1 MKKAA
6 FRPVLILL
14 LGGFLFFSAAFI
26 HQNGDLFF
34 QIKKQLTI
42 FSDVYKEV
50 ATQYVDEVSPEELM
64 KRSINSML
72 ESLDPYTVF
81 IDEGE
86 QQQMEILSSGT
97 YGGIGIDAG
106 FRGDQIVIIAP
117 LDGYP
122 AHRAGLRA
130 GDVIEEING
139 VEVHGFSPEEVQQLT
154 IGDVG
159 TTVTLKIGR
168 PGIEQSIE
176 FELERER
183 IEVKNISYAGLVGDR
198 DQYGYIQLSRF
209 GQQSAEEVRSELISM
224 TENSDEFEG
233 LVLDLR
239 NNPGGLLNEAV
250 ELIDKFIEPG
260 VTVVETRGRLDV
272 HNNAFVTEEPAIFED
287 LPLVIIMNNG
297 SASASE
303 VVAGALQDLDRAVVI
318 GESSFGKGLVQTVR
332 PLSYNTSLKVTISK
346 YFTPSGRSI
355 QSIEYSGVRDRD
367 GVAVA
372 DSLRRA
378 FKTKNGRVVFD
389 GRGIE
394 PDITFDSETESLLQL
409 SLKRNN
415 QYFFFINDLLNQ
427 PDFDKDSFVEDSL
440 FERFAKYLIEQGFT
454 FETPADNHLNALQE
468 NIENFSQSSSAENS
482 IDELKALLRDY
493 KISQIY
499 ENQDDIEKNLRV
511 EWISQ
516 TAGENDRNRSVL
528 EIDEQVIRS
537 LEILNDSSVYL
548 SILRP

>member
-1 MKKAA
+1 MKAVFKP
-6 FRPVLILL
+6 FYILI
-14 LGGFLFFSAAFI
+14 LGGFLLFSAAFI
-26 HQNGDLFF
+26 QNGDLFF

-50 ATQYVDEVSPEELM
+50 ATQYVDEVSPETLM

-72 ESLDPYTVF
+72 ETLDPYTVF

-86 QQQMEILSSGT
+86 QQQMEIISSGS

-106 FRGDQIVIIAP
+106 FKGNQIVIIAP

-122 AHRAGLRA
+122 AQRAGLRA
-130 GDVIEEING
+130 GDIIEEING
-139 VEVHGFSPEEVQQLT
+139 VRVSGFSPEEVQQLT
-154 IGDVG
+154 VGDVG
-159 TTVTLKIGR
+159 TTVSLKIRR
-168 PGIEQSIE
+168 PGIEQSIN

-183 IEVKNISYAGLVGDR
+183 IEIKNITYAGLLGDH
-198 DQYGYIQLSRF
+198 DQFGYIQLNRF
-209 GQQSAEEVRSELISM
+209 GQQTAEEVRSELLTM
-224 TENSDEFEG
+224 NEKNSDLQG
-233 LVLDLR
+233 LILDLR

-260 VTVVETRGRLDV
+260 VTVVETRGRLDA

-287 LPLVIIMNNG
+287 LPLVVLVNNG

-303 VVAGALQDLDRAVVI
+303 VVAGALQDLDRAVVV
-318 GESSFGKGLVQTVR
+318 GENSFGKGLVQTVR

-346 YFTPSGRSI
+346 YYTPSGRSI
-355 QSIEYSGVRDRD
+355 QSVNYSGFDEVD
-367 GVAVA
+367 GNVVP

-394 PDITFDSETESLLQL
+394 PDVKFEDQQTSLLEI
-409 SLKRNN
+409 SLQTGN
-415 QYFFFINDLLNQ
+415 QYFFFINELLNDPSYDGNENIEDQ
-427 PDFDKDSFVEDSL
+427 LFDK
-440 FERFAKYLIEQGFT
+440 FASYLIEQNFS
-454 FETPADNHLNALQE
+454 FEMPVDSHLDALAS
-468 NIENFSQSSSAENS
+468 NIDQFSQSSSAEKN

-499 ENQDDIEKNLRV
+499 ENQDIIDKNLKM
-511 EWISQ
+511 EWLSQ
-516 TAGENDRNRSVL
+516 TVGQDERNKAML
-528 EIDEQVIRS
+528 EIDEQVLKS
-537 LEILNDSSVYL
+537 LEILEESSEYL